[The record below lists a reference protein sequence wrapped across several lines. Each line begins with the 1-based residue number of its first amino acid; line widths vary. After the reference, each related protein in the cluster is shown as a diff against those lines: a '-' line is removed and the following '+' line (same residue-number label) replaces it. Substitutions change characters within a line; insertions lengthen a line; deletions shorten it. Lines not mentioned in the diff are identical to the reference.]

1 MSTPLIDPAT
11 FVESDDTPRK
21 LSGRTAERSAY
32 FDLIVKMAESDKGQ
46 MTPKTVSKEE
56 YDSVTSDIRTGLR
69 QVNAARDADG
79 KGPLYVQFRRVI
91 FDPKNGKRVK
101 QGTQFL
107 WFRITDQP
115 GRKLGPRVNRS
126 NGDTEI
132 PVDGENEGQ
141 PDF

>member
-21 LSGRTAERSAY
+21 LSGRTAERSPY
-32 FDLIVKMAESDKGQ
+32 FDLIVKMSESGKGQ

-56 YDSVTSDIRTGLR
+56 YDSVASDIRTGLR
-69 QVNAARDADG
+69 QVNSQRESDG
-79 KGPLYVQFRRVI
+79 KGILYVQFRRVLI
-91 FDPKNGKRVK
+91 DPKNGKRVK

-107 WFRITDQP
+107 WFRISDQP

-126 NGDTEI
+126 TGEI
-132 PVDGENEGQ
+132 PEGHTEGEQEVPQ
-141 PDF
+141 S